1 MREALSKQCRQFR
14 AENELRVVVG
24 SEVGTEQRQMV
35 IPSYMVNTVIG
46 FVVLKSKSCHSVETH
61 LRR

>member
-24 SEVGTEQRQMV
+24 SEVGMEQKQMV
-35 IPSYMVNTVIG
+35 IPYVVNTAIG
-46 FVVLKSKSCHSVETH
+46 FVVLKSKSCHSVETR